1 MRTIKSPSEEKKIMV
16 ELSESE
22 LRYLLASGYGLLL
35 NIPKESLSTYT
46 NFNASEIDEFS
57 KKIRRIMDENDISV

>member
-1 MRTIKSPSEEKKIMV
+1 MCSIKVPSEEKKIMV

-46 NFNASEIDEFS
+46 NFNASEI
-57 KKIRRIMDENDISV
+57 

>member
-1 MRTIKSPSEEKKIMV
+1 MLDKSAKRREKIMV

-46 NFNASEIDEFS
+46 NFNASEIGEFS
-57 KKIRRIMDENDISV
+57 KKIRRVMDENDISV